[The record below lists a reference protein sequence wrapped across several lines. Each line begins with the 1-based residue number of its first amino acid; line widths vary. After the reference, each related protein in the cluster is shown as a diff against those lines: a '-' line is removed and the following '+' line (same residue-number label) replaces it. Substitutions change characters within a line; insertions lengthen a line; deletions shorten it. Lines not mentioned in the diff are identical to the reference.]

1 MKLELKKYHDE
12 NDFYIKKNKE
22 LELDNEKLSKEIKL
36 TIQKIDINALLK
48 EIDIEDMRLL
58 AQNNKMMNH
67 ALHNLIGK
75 WENIQ
80 KSEAPI

>member
-1 MKLELKKYHDE
+1 MQEELKKLHTE

-22 LELDNEKLSKEIKL
+22 LEIENAQLQKEIQL

-58 AQNNKMMNH
+58 A
-67 ALHNLIGK
+67 
-75 WENIQ
+75 
-80 KSEAPI
+80 